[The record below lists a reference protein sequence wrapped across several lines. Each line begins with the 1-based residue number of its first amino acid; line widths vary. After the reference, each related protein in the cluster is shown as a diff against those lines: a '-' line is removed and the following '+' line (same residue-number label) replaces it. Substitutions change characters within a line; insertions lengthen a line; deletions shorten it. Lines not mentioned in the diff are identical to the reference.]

1 MFGRKVAVFNYAN
14 NDTINRATRD
24 IMRNNNHNTQRII
37 NTIVGCTAGIVA
49 LAGTRMLYEKC
60 KKNKQLEDINGTLS
74 VMSDNLDDNTEA
86 VDFLNDMLVEEREA
100 KDRSKENGL
109 WEEVVDK
116 HIDQYEKNHS
126 KDVDD
131 SLDIHG
137 REAKEEVKT
146 ESTETKETVTENKS
160 KKTSK

>member
-49 LAGTRMLYEKC
+49 LAGTRMIYEKC

-86 VDFLNDMLVEEREA
+86 VDFLNDMLVEEKEA
-100 KDRSKENGL
+100 KDRAKDPL
-109 WEEVVDK
+109 WQDVIDK
-116 HIDQYEKNHS
+116 HNEQYEKNHS
-126 KDVDD
+126 KDADD

-146 ESTETKETVTENKS
+146 ESTETKETVTKTES

>member
-1 MFGRKVAVFNYAN
+1 MFGRKVALFNYAN

-37 NTIVGCTAGIVA
+37 NTIVGCTAGLAA
-49 LAGTRMLYEKC
+49 LAGTRMIYEKC

-74 VMSDNLDDNTEA
+74 VMSENLDDNTEA
-86 VDFLNDMLVEEREA
+86 VDFLNDMLVEEKEA

-116 HIDQYEKNHS
+116 HIENYNNRHKTSSESN
-126 KDVDD
+126 VV
-131 SLDIHG
+131 
-137 REAKEEVKT
+137 ETEEVKT
-146 ESTETKETVTENKS
+146 EVKTEDGETKETATETKS